1 MCDIFNFL
9 WNQGEHIFLWKEKQ
23 NFCII
28 PAGITCSK
36 STIEVLE
43 QRIKYVQSQENHTR
57 EGGTH
62 LRISFWHL
70 LMNFE
75 KNEKSEFWKNE
86 KKIAGDIII
95 VHMCTKN
102 HNHII
107 WGTVPEIWGET
118 KIFGHFGPLF
128 ALYSFTPPNN
138 PKNQNFEKMKEAPGD
153 VIILNLC
160 NKKHQMMYAY

>member
-75 KNEKSEFWKNE
+75 KKRKIRILKKWK
-86 KKIAGDIII
+86 KKLLEISSLYTCVPKTIII
-95 VHMCTKN
+95 SYEVQFLRYGVRQKFLVILGHFLPFTPLPPLTTQK
-102 HNHII
+102 
-107 WGTVPEIWGET
+107 T
-118 KIFGHFGPLF
+118 KIL
-128 ALYSFTPPNN
+128 
-138 PKNQNFEKMKEAPGD
+138 KKW
-153 VIILNLC
+153 
-160 NKKHQMMYAY
+160 KKHLEMSSF

>member
-1 MCDIFNFL
+1 MFKVKKITHAKVGHTLEFPFGIYWWTL
-9 WNQGEHIFLWKEKQ
+9 KKTKNQ
-23 NFCII
+23 
-28 PAGITCSK
+28 
-36 STIEVLE
+36 
-43 QRIKYVQSQENHTR
+43 
-57 EGGTH
+57 
-62 LRISFWHL
+62 
-70 LMNFE
+70 NFE
-75 KNEKSEFWKNE
+75 KMK

-128 ALYSFTPPNN
+128 ALYSFAPPNN